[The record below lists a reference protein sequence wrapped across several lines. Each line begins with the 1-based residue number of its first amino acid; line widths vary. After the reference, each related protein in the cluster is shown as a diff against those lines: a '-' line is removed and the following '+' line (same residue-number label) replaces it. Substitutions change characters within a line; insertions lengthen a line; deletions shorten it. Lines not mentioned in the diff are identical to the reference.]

1 MPPVVHPISRH
12 TSAPQTLTTQ
22 LCSSLIIV
30 LDLMMVRNGWAH
42 GISKAVPL
50 RSACRCC
57 WSCNVLLRRESRNM
71 LFASS
76 GDPIVM
82 LIALPRSSVN

>member
-1 MPPVVHPISRH
+1 MPPVVHPIPRH

-42 GISKAVPL
+42 GISKAVP
-50 RSACRCC
+50 CRCAPHVAAVGAATFFC
-57 WSCNVLLRRESRNM
+57 EENRGTCFSQVQAIQL
-71 LFASS
+71 
-76 GDPIVM
+76 
-82 LIALPRSSVN
+82 